1 MPYEFTFSPRSHLD
15 QIYIITAPG
24 ALAAQE
30 LAAQKLAAI
39 ELIEHHYFQGKVRA
53 PFSASGKLMIPTIAC
68 AFYLLHA

>member
-24 ALAAQE
+24 ALAAQ
-30 LAAQKLAAI
+30 KLAAI

-53 PFSASGKLMIPTIAC
+53 
-68 AFYLLHA
+68 LLVLQTM